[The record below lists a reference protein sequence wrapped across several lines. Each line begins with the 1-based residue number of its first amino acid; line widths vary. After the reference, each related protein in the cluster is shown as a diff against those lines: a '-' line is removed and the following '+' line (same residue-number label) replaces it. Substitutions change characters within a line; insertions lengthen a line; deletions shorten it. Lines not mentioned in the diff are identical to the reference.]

1 VRPALRKYQEAGQ
14 LAGKWLRLW
23 GEMVFGEKLR
33 GSDSKTGSAFCTK
46 ITQNANSAY
55 LLGAKEAKF

>member
-14 LAGKWLRLW
+14 LPGKRLRLW

-33 GSDSKTGSAFCTK
+33 GSDSKTGSAFCTEIMQK
-46 ITQNANSAY
+46 ADSAY
-55 LLGAKEAKF
+55 FLSAKEAEL